1 MSKVE
6 DTCDSEAGDR
16 EVTFIYA
23 GLGQIVLILSSLSS
37 FLQLGPA
44 GGKGWGQCLDEKCEF
59 GRMPAAAAARMG

>member
-6 DTCDSEAGDR
+6 DTCDSEAEDR
-16 EVTFIYA
+16 ELTFIYA

-44 GGKGWGQCLDEKCEF
+44 GGKGGQCLDEKCEF
-59 GRMPAAAAARMG
+59 GRMPAPAAARMG